1 MQKILGNLKKG
12 LFFVVS
18 APAGTGKTTLVTKL
32 EKEFPSVVRSISYTT
47 RKPRG
52 SELHGRD
59 YFFISEKEFEEKIN
73 SGDFLEYAKVFD
85 HYYGTSNAFVEEKR
99 NEGKHVILVI
109 DTQGAMK
116 LKEKNIGILIFI
128 SPPSIDALKQR
139 MLSRNTDSS
148 ESIEKRLSW
157 AQKEMK
163 LAQHYDYIVVNDE
176 FEIAYQILRSV
187 LIAEEHRNKR
197 K

>member
-1 MQKILGNLKKG
+1 MLLIEIPY
-12 LFFVVS
+12 LFVNFHFAHIYLDGPVVDQS
-18 APAGTGKTTLVTKL
+18 KVFAQDRVIFTNTFFTKFI
-32 EKEFPSVVRSISYTT
+32 EGIED
-47 RKPRG
+47 
-52 SELHGRD
+52 GRD

-139 MLSRNTDSS
+139 MLIRNTDSS

-163 LAQHYDYIVVNDE
+163 LAHFYQNVLHY
-176 FEIAYQILRSV
+176 
-187 LIAEEHRNKR
+187 
-197 K
+197 